1 MHTIHFL
8 LNMLMNPNQS
18 DEVTIQ
24 SFTQNTKKFLSRSSY
39 VTCKSSK
46 GQCFHKAKKKKKQLS
61 VVLQKWV
68 KLELKKQEIEV
79 NQEKIN
85 HISYDYNKEV
95 TY

>member
-8 LNMLMNPNQS
+8 LNMLINPNQS

-46 GQCFHKAKKKKKQLS
+46 GQCFHKAEKKTVISSFTKVGEVGTKRI
-61 VVLQKWV
+61 
-68 KLELKKQEIEV
+68 EIEV

-85 HISYDYNKEV
+85 HISYAYNEEV

>member
-24 SFTQNTKKFLSRSSY
+24 SFTQNTKKILSRSSY

-46 GQCFHKAKKKKKQLS
+46 G
-61 VVLQKWV
+61 
-68 KLELKKQEIEV
+68 
-79 NQEKIN
+79 
-85 HISYDYNKEV
+85 
-95 TY
+95 

>member
-18 DEVTIQ
+18 DEVTNQ
-24 SFTQNTKKFLSRSSY
+24 SFTQNTKKILSRSSY

-46 GQCFHKAKKKKKQLS
+46 GQCFHKEKKKAVISSFTKVGEVGTKRI
-61 VVLQKWV
+61 
-68 KLELKKQEIEV
+68 EIEV

-85 HISYDYNKEV
+85 HISYAYNKEV